1 MMEPVLDWEQRYQD
15 AATAWER
22 GTLNPAFDVWR
33 DHLGIDSGT
42 VIVPGCGRAPEV
54 VEFAARGWN
63 VIGVDL
69 AATPVIFQREA
80 LAAAGLTGSVEQANL
95 FDWNPPVPVDLV
107 YEQTC
112 LCALHPDQWSAYER
126 ALHRWLKPGGQLAA
140 MFMQK
145 EGEGGPPFHC
155 GIDAMRNLF
164 PEETWQ
170 WGEQLYRSAHQIG
183 VCELAFLLT
192 RR

>member
-1 MMEPVLDWEQRYQD
+1 MMEPVLDWEQRYQE

-22 GTLNPAFDVWR
+22 GALNPAFEVWR
-33 DHLGIDSGT
+33 DQLGIDSGI

-54 VEFAARGWN
+54 VEFATRGWD

-69 AATPVIFQREA
+69 AETPVIFQREA
-80 LAAAGLTGSVEQANL
+80 LANAGLTGSVEQANL
-95 FDWNPPVPVDLV
+95 FEWNPPVPADLV

-112 LCALHPDQWSAYER
+112 LCALHPNQWRAYES
-126 ALHRWLKPGGQLAA
+126 ALHRWLKPGGHLAA

-164 PEETWQ
+164 HEETWQ
-170 WGEQLYRSAHQIG
+170 WSEQLYRSEHQIG

>member
-1 MMEPVLDWEQRYQD
+1 
-15 AATAWER
+15 
-22 GTLNPAFDVWR
+22 
-33 DHLGIDSGT
+33 
-42 VIVPGCGRAPEV
+42 
-54 VEFAARGWN
+54 
-63 VIGVDL
+63 
-69 AATPVIFQREA
+69 VIFQREA
-80 LAAAGLTGSVEQANL
+80 LANAGLTGSVEQANL
-95 FDWNPPVPVDLV
+95 FEWNPPVPADLV

-112 LCALHPDQWSAYER
+112 LCALHPNQWRAYES
-126 ALHRWLKPGGQLAA
+126 ALHRWLKPGGHLAA

-164 PEETWQ
+164 HEETWQ
-170 WGEQLYRSAHQIG
+170 WSEQLYRSEHQIG

>member
-1 MMEPVLDWEQRYQD
+1 MEPVLDWEQRYQD

-22 GTLNPAFDVWR
+22 GALNPAFEVWR
-33 DHLGIDSGT
+33 DQLGIDSGI

-54 VEFAARGWN
+54 VEFAARGWD

-69 AATPVIFQREA
+69 AETPVIFQREA
-80 LAAAGLTGSVEQANL
+80 LANAGLTGSVEQANL
-95 FDWNPPVPVDLV
+95 FEWNPPVPADLV

-112 LCALHPDQWSAYER
+112 LCALHPNQWPAYER
-126 ALHRWLKPGGQLAA
+126 ALHRWLKPGGHLAA

-155 GIDAMRNLF
+155 GINAMRNLF
-164 PEETWQ
+164 HEETWQ
-170 WGEQLYRSAHQIG
+170 WSEQLYRSEHQIG

>member
-22 GTLNPAFDVWR
+22 GALNPAFEVWR
-33 DHLGIDSGT
+33 DQLGIDSGI

-54 VEFAARGWN
+54 VEFAARGWD

-69 AATPVIFQREA
+69 AETPVIFQREA
-80 LAAAGLTGSVEQANL
+80 LANAGLTGSVEQANL
-95 FDWNPPVPVDLV
+95 FEWNPPVPADLV

-112 LCALHPDQWSAYER
+112 LCALHPNQWRAYESV
-126 ALHRWLKPGGQLAA
+126 LHRWLKPGGHLAA

-155 GIDAMRNLF
+155 GINAMRNLF
-164 PEETWQ
+164 HEETWQ
-170 WGEQLYRSAHQIG
+170 WSEQLYRSEHQIG

>member
-22 GTLNPAFDVWR
+22 GALNPAFEVWR
-33 DHLGIDSGT
+33 DQLGIDSGI

-54 VEFAARGWN
+54 VEFAARGWD

-69 AATPVIFQREA
+69 AETPVIFQREA
-80 LAAAGLTGSVEQANL
+80 LANAGLTGSVEQANL
-95 FDWNPPVPVDLV
+95 FEWNPPVPADLV

-112 LCALHPDQWSAYER
+112 LCALHPNQWRAYES
-126 ALHRWLKPGGQLAA
+126 ALHRWLKPGGHLAA

-155 GIDAMRNLF
+155 GIDAMRSLF
-164 PEETWQ
+164 HEETWQ
-170 WGEQLYRSAHQIG
+170 WSEQLYRSEHQIG

>member
-1 MMEPVLDWEQRYQD
+1 
-15 AATAWER
+15 
-22 GTLNPAFDVWR
+22 
-33 DHLGIDSGT
+33 
-42 VIVPGCGRAPEV
+42 
-54 VEFAARGWN
+54 
-63 VIGVDL
+63 
-69 AATPVIFQREA
+69 
-80 LAAAGLTGSVEQANL
+80 
-95 FDWNPPVPVDLV
+95 V

-112 LCALHPDQWSAYER
+112 LCALHPDQWSAYES
-126 ALHRWLKPGGQLAA
+126 ALHRWLKPGGHLAA

-170 WGEQLYRSAHQIG
+170 WGEQLYRSEHQIG